1 MASPRP
7 LSSARSDRLLSG
19 RASASPI
26 SVRSALGLSVTLGGI
41 VWILLASSSLSWF
54 GVTPIGVYRSLDQPP
69 ILLTLVGLWYTARG
83 LLRRE
88 VDEFPDEEDEIR

>member
-1 MASPRP
+1 
-7 LSSARSDRLLSG
+7 
-19 RASASPI
+19 
-26 SVRSALGLSVTLGGI
+26 LGGI
-41 VWILLASSSLSWF
+41 VWILLASSSLSSF

>member
-1 MASPRP
+1 
-7 LSSARSDRLLSG
+7 
-19 RASASPI
+19 
-26 SVRSALGLSVTLGGI
+26 LGGI
-41 VWILLASSSLSWF
+41 VWTLLAFSSLSWF